1 MLIRIGSLQYH
12 QRHSKP
18 KYQSKCFCLSASE
31 RFVMGYAFTLYPS
44 RVVNLHFGQTFT
56 ESDSVCQFLYGLM
69 RSFNPF
75 ERFNLLK
82 RETVNWIQLQSQY
95 NNIVVFC
102 LLSDVPSI
110 TNWSVSWHSMIPVK
124 LKAYSHNSSL
134 PISSDSRT
142 STLRPLFLGKKR

>member
-12 QRHSKP
+12 QDIQNQNINRNVSAFPH
-18 KYQSKCFCLSASE
+18 LSISLWVTCSPYIQ
-31 RFVMGYAFTLYPS
+31 R

-82 RETVNWIQLQSQY
+82 RETVNWIQLKSQY